1 MKLAR
6 RTPEQRREAEQRRL
20 DPFLRA
26 LKAIHS
32 AATPETMDPEDLD
45 KQRKGQELLGRLVAP
60 MAGMSW
66 EPFQLGFM
74 NAAWVRPSRGYD
86 RRRCI
91 LYCHGGG
98 YTSGTLGYSRILA
111 SKLAHVSG
119 YPVLTFEYRLAPEHP
134 YPAAVEDAAAAWD
147 HLMYQGFGARDVV
160 VAGDSAGG
168 NLALVLTHQL
178 RAAQRRLPRALI
190 LLSPWTDMTAS
201 GRSYETRRDADPMLT
216 MDYIRAVRS
225 AYAPCQ
231 ELSSPLLSPLFGDFD
246 RFPPTLIQV
255 GENEILFSDSL
266 RLRDRLVQSGV
277 PCRMELWPDMWHV
290 FQMFPMKK
298 AAEAMESVGR
308 FLLEIV

>member
-1 MKLAR
+1 MCIR
-6 RTPEQRREAEQRRL
+6 DRG
-20 DPFLRA
+20 
-26 LKAIHS
+26 H
-32 AATPETMDPEDLD
+32 D
-45 KQRKGQELLGRLVAP
+45 KRHI
-60 MAGMSW
+60 
-66 EPFQLGFM
+66 
-74 NAAWVRPSRGYD
+74 
-86 RRRCI
+86 I

-98 YTSGTLGYSRILA
+98 YTSGNLGYSRILA
-111 SKLAHVSG
+111 AKLANATG
-119 YPVLTFEYRLAPEHP
+119 YEVLSFEYRLAPEYHF
-134 YPAAVEDAAAAWD
+134 PAPLEDAMRAWD
-147 HLMYQGFGARDVV
+147 YLMHLGYGAREVT

-168 NLALVLTHQL
+168 NLALVLAMQL
-178 RAAQRRLPRALI
+178 RDAGRLLPRRLVLF
-190 LLSPWTDMTAS
+190 SPWTDMTAS

-246 RFPPTLIQV
+246 HFPPTLIQV

>member
-1 MKLAR
+1 
-6 RTPEQRREAEQRRL
+6 
-20 DPFLRA
+20 
-26 LKAIHS
+26 
-32 AATPETMDPEDLD
+32 
-45 KQRKGQELLGRLVAP
+45 
-60 MAGMSW
+60 
-66 EPFQLGFM
+66 
-74 NAAWVRPSRGYD
+74 
-86 RRRCI
+86 
-91 LYCHGGG
+91 
-98 YTSGTLGYSRILA
+98 
-111 SKLAHVSG
+111 
-119 YPVLTFEYRLAPEHP
+119 
-134 YPAAVEDAAAAWD
+134 
-147 HLMYQGFGARDVV
+147 
-160 VAGDSAGG
+160 
-168 NLALVLTHQL
+168 
-178 RAAQRRLPRALI
+178 
-190 LLSPWTDMTAS
+190 MTAS

>member
-290 FQMFPMKK
+290 FQMFPTKK